1 MFIYLILLLPL
12 SHTITVLPSG
22 VTTTDPR
29 SLNAAFVP
37 PLSTLELPASVV
49 TCLVGISIIRIRLFP
64 PCPSCR
70 LGSIVATIKLTPSG
84 VTAMLVGLNLGLLGP
99 SLRTVVTVPV
109 AISIARIF

>member
-29 SLNAAFVP
+29 LLNAAFVP

-49 TCLVGISIIRIRLFP
+49 TCLVGISIIRIRL
-64 PCPSCR
+64 
-70 LGSIVATIKLTPSG
+70 GSIVVTIKLTPSG
-84 VTAMLVGLNLGLLGP
+84 VTAMLVGVNLGP
-99 SLRTVVTVPV
+99 SPTTVVTVPV
-109 AISIARIF
+109 SISIARIFSLL